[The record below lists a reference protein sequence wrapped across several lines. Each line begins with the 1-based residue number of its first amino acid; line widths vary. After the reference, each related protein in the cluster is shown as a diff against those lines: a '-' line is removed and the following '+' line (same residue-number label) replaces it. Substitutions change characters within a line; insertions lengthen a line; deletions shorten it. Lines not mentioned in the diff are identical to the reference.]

1 MLFVMVEIPDKEYK
15 KFWDL
20 LKEKTNLEDIE
31 TRSTK
36 VVREYENKNE
46 KITESLVK
54 EKMSEILIGCIILE
68 KEKWELTKT
77 SIRQNWID
85 ILNGHESEFP
95 TITSIVN
102 NAAKHVSE
110 ESNNVKKI
118 HAAIRDTESLSSRIS
133 TSLDQSAKN
142 RAGKSFEFHI
152 KNCINKIGMTYESQ
166 VEVHNEK
173 PVYDLVFPNKQHLE
187 NNGRGSAVM
196 ENQSTLK
203 DRFRLTQGRGKNV
216 RLDGKFL
223 ATGSGLGIVVKKD
236 KKDLTK
242 KKLAELKKNNVIL
255 IVFKKVSE
263 EKNDSYVI
271 SFEDFVNNEYPRF
284 SKMWN

>member
-118 HAAIRDTESLSSRIS
+118 SCCNS
-133 TSLDQSAKN
+133 
-142 RAGKSFEFHI
+142 
-152 KNCINKIGMTYESQ
+152 
-166 VEVHNEK
+166 
-173 PVYDLVFPNKQHLE
+173 
-187 NNGRGSAVM
+187 
-196 ENQSTLK
+196 
-203 DRFRLTQGRGKNV
+203 
-216 RLDGKFL
+216 
-223 ATGSGLGIVVKKD
+223 
-236 KKDLTK
+236 
-242 KKLAELKKNNVIL
+242 
-255 IVFKKVSE
+255 
-263 EKNDSYVI
+263 
-271 SFEDFVNNEYPRF
+271 
-284 SKMWN
+284 